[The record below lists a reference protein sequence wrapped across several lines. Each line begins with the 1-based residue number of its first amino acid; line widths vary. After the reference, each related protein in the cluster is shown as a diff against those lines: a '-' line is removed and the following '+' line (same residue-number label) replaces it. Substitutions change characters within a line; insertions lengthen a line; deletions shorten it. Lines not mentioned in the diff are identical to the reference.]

1 MMLKAVLVGTGAIAP
16 AHVAACR
23 DHAQRVTLAAAMNPD
38 ADQARAFCGAHGIP
52 AVYDDLGAMLAAE
65 RPDLALI
72 ASPPAVH
79 AAQIAAC
86 LEAGAW
92 VLCEKPFCAS
102 LAELDRIEA
111 LERRTGQRAASV
123 FQVRFGAAG
132 QRLKQLLDRGELGR
146 PLLAVC
152 HTLWFRDAAY
162 YAAPWRGRWASETG
176 GTVMTHGVHEIDL
189 LLWLLGDWREVR
201 AVAAALDHDIEVD
214 DAAAAAVT
222 FANGALASVIS
233 SAVSPRQETYLRLDC
248 QRATVEA
255 RHLYGYTSADWTYT
269 LPPGVEDPAR
279 LARWRAVERDYP
291 SSLSAQLAA
300 FLDAYDQ
307 QAAPPVSGDDLRRTL
322 AFVAALYKSAFT
334 GQPVR
339 QGEITPDDPFYHAM
353 NGAPA

>member
-1 MMLKAVLVGTGAIAP
+1 MRKAVLIGTGAIAP

-23 DHAQRVTLAAAMNPD
+23 DNAARVALAAAMNPD
-38 ADQARAFCGAHGIP
+38 MAQARAFCEAHDIP
-52 AVYDDLGAMLAAE
+52 AAYDDLDSMLAAE

-79 AAQIAAC
+79 VAQITAC

-92 VLCEKPFCAS
+92 TLCEKPFCAS
-102 LAELDRIEA
+102 LADLDRIEA
-111 LERRTGQRAASV
+111 VERRTGQRAASV

-132 QRLKQLLDRGELGR
+132 QRLKQLIDAGELGR

-162 YAAPWRGRWASETG
+162 YAAPWRGRWATETG
-176 GTVMTHGVHEIDL
+176 GTTMTHGIHEIDL

-201 AVAAALDHDIEVD
+201 AVAATLDHDIEVE
-214 DAAAAAVT
+214 DAAAAVVA
-222 FANGALASVIS
+222 FECGALASVIS
-233 SAVSPRQETYLRLDC
+233 SAVSPRQETHLRLDF

-255 RHLYGYTSADWTYT
+255 RHLYGYASADWTYT
-269 LPPGVEDPAR
+269 LPPGVNDPAL

-291 SSLSAQLAA
+291 SSLSAQMAA

-307 QAAPPVSGDDLRRTL
+307 DAAPPVSGDDLRRTL

-334 GQPVR
+334 GQAVR
-339 QGEITPDDPFYHAM
+339 RGDITPADPFYHAM
-353 NGAPA
+353 NGVSA